1 MPATSL
7 NNNKIP
13 GACSR
18 NELPLFY
25 VIAACLPLP
34 LIRASLFNRKR
45 EMEYKLPL
53 LQAILRLEFTF
64 LIVKLSNFT
73 EIPKNM
79 YKKLLNLATEAS
91 ATYTSIVTSIFVIH
105 LNLTE
110 FKK

>member
-53 LQAILRLEFTF
+53 LQAILRLEITF
-64 LIVKLSNFT
+64 AVHMNSTLLIVKLTNFT
-73 EIPKNM
+73 EIPKNI
-79 YKKLLNLATEAS
+79 YKKFAKTELNG
-91 ATYTSIVTSIFVIH
+91 V
-105 LNLTE
+105 
-110 FKK
+110 

>member
-53 LQAILRLEFTF
+53 LQAILRLEITF
-64 LIVKLSNFT
+64 AVHMNSTLLIVKHNNFM
-73 EIPKNM
+73 EISKNM
-79 YKKLLNLATEAS
+79 YKRFAKTELNG
-91 ATYTSIVTSIFVIH
+91 V
-105 LNLTE
+105 
-110 FKK
+110 